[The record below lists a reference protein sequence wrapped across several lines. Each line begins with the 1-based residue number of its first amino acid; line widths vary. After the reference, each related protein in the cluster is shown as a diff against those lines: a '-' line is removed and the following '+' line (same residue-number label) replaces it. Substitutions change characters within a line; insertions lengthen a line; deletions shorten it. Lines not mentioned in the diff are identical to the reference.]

1 VETADEARR
10 RSAALEGAN
19 LSEEN
24 EVRVIGLCG
33 SLRPGSFTLRTLQI
47 ALGGAEE
54 LGASTRLVDLRDYD
68 LVFCD
73 GNRNEDEYP
82 EDVFR
87 LRREVAEAD
96 GIILGTPEYH
106 GGCSG
111 VLKNALDLMG
121 FEQFEGKMVG
131 LVGVAGGQQG
141 AVNACN
147 SLRGICRHLH
157 AWVVPEQAS
166 VAMASKAFE
175 DDGGLKDS
183 KLEDRI
189 KNVGRQVARFAF
201 LHGSDQAMD
210 FVRAWE
216 EAPVNPGGGAE
227 E

>member
-1 VETADEARR
+1 
-10 RSAALEGAN
+10 
-19 LSEEN
+19 
-24 EVRVIGLCG
+24 
-33 SLRPGSFTLRTLQI
+33 LRPGSYTLRTLEV
-47 ALGGAEE
+47 ALAGAEE
-54 LGASTRLVDLRDYD
+54 LGARTQLVDLREYD

-73 GNRNEDEYP
+73 GNRNEDDYP

-87 LRREVAEAD
+87 LRHEVAGAH

-147 SLRGICRHLH
+147 SLRSICRSLH
-157 AWVVPEQAS
+157 AWVVPQQAS
-166 VAMASKAFE
+166 VPMAWNAF
-175 DDGGLKDS
+175 DDEGGLKDP
-183 KLEDRI
+183 KLEERI
-189 KNVGRQVARFAF
+189 KSVGRQVARFAF